1 MKKLRTSFINC
12 IVLITGILLY
22 SHVGLAQDYLV
33 GSQDVLRITVY
44 EHPDLTTVARVGE
57 EGKITFP
64 FIGEMQ
70 VKNLSV
76 QQIEKGIAKGLSAG
90 YIKNPQVTVFIEQY
104 RGQKVTI
111 MGEVIKPGQYEI
123 TGSMYLID
131 AISMALGLTKE
142 AGDTIT
148 ILRKNQTDADRTDQ
162 QKLSID
168 VERLFKDGDL
178 AQNIQLRD
186 KDVIYIPRISF
197 FYIYGEVNRP
207 GLYRIENNLTVKRAI
222 AIAGGFTQKASK
234 NKVEVTRRQDETD
247 VIIKG
252 TMNDVVDRDDVIMIK
267 ESIF

>member
-1 MKKLRTSFINC
+1 MKIIRYLFLTIC
-12 IVLITGILLY
+12 LITGMIALQY
-22 SHVGLAQDYLV
+22 QPSLAEDYFV

-44 EHPDLTTVARVGE
+44 DHPDLTTIVRVSEG
-57 EGKITFP
+57 GKITFP
-64 FIGEMQ
+64 FIGELE

-76 QQIEKGIAKGLSAG
+76 QQIENGIAKILSAG

-111 MGEVIKPGQYEI
+111 MGEVAKPGQYEM

-148 ILRKNQTDADRTDQ
+148 VLRKNQTDADRTDQ

-197 FYIYGEVNRP
+197 FYIYGEVSRP

-234 NKVEVTRRQDETD
+234 NKIEVTRRQDGKD
-247 VIIKG
+247 VIIRG
-252 TMNDVVDRDDVIMIK
+252 TINDTVNRDDVLMIK